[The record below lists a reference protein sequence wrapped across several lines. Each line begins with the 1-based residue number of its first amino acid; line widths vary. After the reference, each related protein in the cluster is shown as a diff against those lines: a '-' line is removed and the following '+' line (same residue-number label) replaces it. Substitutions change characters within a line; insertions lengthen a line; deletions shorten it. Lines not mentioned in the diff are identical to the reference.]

1 MLPAASL
8 ADTVNVEVSFTPYP
22 GEVGQATEVRTL
34 PGRVEVVLNGVPVL
48 DNPLAASRAL
58 VMGTGPSGLEL
69 SPAFWLPVRALQP
82 VLRRGPNLLL
92 LRFTPQES
100 QIHFESQ
107 FRWVVVSDQ
116 MTTTT
121 TAQGATLTTNQV
133 GEGGERRQSQ
143 GPVTFEHRFEAPFAR
158 AEPWH
163 SDPPIQALEAS
174 DRAAILAVLARRA
187 ALFAPD
193 FAAAYASLA
202 ALPADRGLRFDLVAM
217 RRERCLERGHA
228 AGVRLAAPAPADVRL
243 ITTGSPVVVARGV
256 GPSLF
261 RPANLP
267 GTEAR
272 LAALPE
278 DVGFCIRRS
287 LQRSDPPAAAAGE
300 GAGWAVAGVGLS

>member
-1 MLPAASL
+1 VLPAASL
-8 ADTVNVEVSFTPYP
+8 A
-22 GEVGQATEVRTL
+22 
-34 PGRVEVVLNGVPVL
+34 
-48 DNPLAASRAL
+48 ASKAL

-82 VLRRGPNLLL
+82 VLRRGPNLLV

-107 FRWVVVSDQ
+107 FRWVVVSDR

-163 SDPPIQALEAS
+163 SDPPIQALEAA

-193 FAAAYASLA
+193 FAPDFTDAYASLA

-228 AGVRLAAPAPADVRL
+228 AGVRLAL
-243 ITTGSPVVVARGV
+243 
-256 GPSLF
+256 
-261 RPANLP
+261 
-267 GTEAR
+267 
-272 LAALPE
+272 
-278 DVGFCIRRS
+278 RR
-287 LQRSDPPAAAAGE
+287 RRTFA
-300 GAGWAVAGVGLS
+300 